1 MTDML
6 DTWLNPY
13 FLQIFIFI
21 LLNSMLALSMYLP
34 LSTGQLS
41 LGAAGFMSIGAYTSA
56 LLTLKLHLPMPVG
69 IVAGGIFAGIVG
81 ILIGIPALRLSG
93 VYLAIC
99 TLGFGEMVRVIFNNM
114 EITNGALGLN
124 GIPQL
129 GQSLVKMLKGMGIQ
143 PKMFG
148 LNTAQ
153 FSSVLTIIILLLL
166 LVLLI
171 LFIYRQ
177 SKSRIGRAYEAILAN
192 ESAAQAMGVNITY
205 YKVLAFTQGAVV
217 AGAAGALFA
226 HVTFFISPVDFNYH
240 KAVEILIF
248 AVLGGSE
255 VIWGPLLGAT
265 LLTLL
270 PEVLRFASDYRM
282 MIYGSLLLLLMIFR
296 PQGILDASM
305 MRQLFA
311 RKSKKQAAANRTEV
325 SS

>member
-1 MTDML
+1 ML
-6 DTWLNPY
+6 DVIFNPY
-13 FLQIFIFI
+13 YLQVFIFI
-21 LLNSMLALSMYLP
+21 LINAMLALSMYLP

-69 IVAGGIFAGIVG
+69 VIAGTLLAGVVG

-114 EITNGALGLN
+114 ELTNGALGLN

-129 GQSLVKMLKGMGIQ
+129 GQALMKILKEMGIQ
-143 PKMFG
+143 AKTLG
-148 LNTAQ
+148 LTSPQ
-153 FSSVLTIIILLLL
+153 FSSILTI
-166 LVLLI
+166 LVLFALLFLVF

-177 SKSRIGRAYEAILAN
+177 GKSRVGRAYEAIRAD
-192 ESAAQAMGVNITY
+192 ESAAQAMGINITY
-205 YKVLAFTQGAVV
+205 YKVLAFAQGAAL
-217 AGAAGALFA
+217 AGMAGALSA
-226 HVTFFISPVDFNYH
+226 HVTFFISPADFNYH

-255 VIWGPLLGAT
+255 VIWGPLLGST

-270 PEVLRFASDYRM
+270 PEALRKFADYRM
-282 MIYGSLLLLLMIFR
+282 MIYGTILVLMMIFR
-296 PQGILDASM
+296 PQGILDANMLRS
-305 MRQLFA
+305 FTTW
-311 RKSKKQAAANRTEV
+311 RKSKKPAGVDSKEV